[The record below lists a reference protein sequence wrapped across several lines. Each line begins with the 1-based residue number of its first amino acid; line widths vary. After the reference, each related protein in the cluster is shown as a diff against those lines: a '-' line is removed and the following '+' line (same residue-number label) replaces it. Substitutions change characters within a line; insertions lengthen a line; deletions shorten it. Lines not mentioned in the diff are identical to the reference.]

1 MNWLASIGTALGM
14 ELGAEDGITER
25 ERERGEKE
33 LLCGQKENWREEGEL
48 PCGCPQK
55 ILLNGIL
62 MK

>member
-1 MNWLASIGTALGM
+1 M